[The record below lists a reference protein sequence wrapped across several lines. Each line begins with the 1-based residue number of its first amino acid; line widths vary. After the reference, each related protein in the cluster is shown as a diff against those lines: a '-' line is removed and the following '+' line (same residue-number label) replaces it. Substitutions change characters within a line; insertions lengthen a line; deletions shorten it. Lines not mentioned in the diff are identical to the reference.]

1 LTASSSGRPW
11 YFVSYCFTGGAD
23 RDRTDDLLN
32 AMRETRVD
40 FKGKFKDIKGLIAT
54 DYH

>member
-1 LTASSSGRPW
+1 MRVLKWQAKVLFAEVNS
-11 YFVSYCFTGGAD
+11 GGAD

-40 FKGKFKDIKGLIAT
+40 LKGKFKHIKGLSAT